1 MLIGSMGGLGKRG
14 KKKMVQK
21 RAESCRNLT
30 KVIKKRA
37 LSLQKVAE
45 I

>member
-1 MLIGSMGGLGKRG
+1 LAAWVVWVKGAR
-14 KKKMVQK
+14 KKWCKNVQK
-21 RAESCRNLT
+21 YSGKLT